1 MKTDRRTFLKA
12 GAALLA
18 GAAAEGAYTES
29 SAEGS
34 LKENADTLL
43 RHAAD
48 EGDVPG
54 VIATATTRD
63 GTIYEGA
70 FGERVV
76 GQSAAMT
83 PDTVV
88 WIASMT
94 KALTGTA
101 AMQLV
106 EQGKLELDTPAS
118 RWVPELGM

>member
-1 MKTDRRTFLKA
+1 MKNDRRTFLKA

-18 GAAAEGAYTES
+18 GAAAEGMYTES

-34 LKENADTLL
+34 LKDNADSLL
-43 RHAAD
+43 RGAAD

-54 VIATATTRD
+54 VIATATTRE

-70 FGERVV
+70 FGERVL
-76 GQSAAMT
+76 GQNAPMT
-83 PDTVV
+83 IDTVV

-101 AMQLV
+101 VMQLV
-106 EQGKLELDTPAS
+106 EQ
-118 RWVPELGM
+118 